1 VLGYVSQQKKDF
13 TSAVSVVD
21 TEELQKTMGT
31 TVAEKL
37 QGRVPGLRVRTSGLP
52 GQTAQIEI
60 RGVNNFRGTEPLYVI
75 DGLLTNESRDF
86 NPNDIESIQVLK
98 DAGAAALYGSRAANG
113 VIVITTK
120 KGESGPMSIDF
131 DSRYGI
137 QNSTRRYDVMETS
150 EWSEL
155 V

>member
-1 VLGYVSQQKKDF
+1 KGKTSNVSTTTNSEGAFTLNVPATEVLIISYIGFRQQEVPVDGKAMLQVTLTEESSALSEVVVLGYVSQQKKDF

-86 NPNDIESIQVLK
+86 NP
-98 DAGAAALYGSRAANG
+98 
-113 VIVITTK
+113 
-120 KGESGPMSIDF
+120 
-131 DSRYGI
+131 
-137 QNSTRRYDVMETS
+137 
-150 EWSEL
+150 
-155 V
+155 